1 MYRFRGWAGSGVK
14 QSSPE
19 KVTSEERLE
28 CDSMVAFL
36 RKSFQAAGIAQGKG
50 PKAGEYG
57 QARWPVRVGQSKK
70 PVCVGDMAM

>member
-1 MYRFRGWAGSGVK
+1 M
-14 QSSPE
+14 
-19 KVTSEERLE
+19 
-28 CDSMVAFL
+28 

-70 PVCVGDMAM
+70 PVCVGDMANLSQTEVYVISLRSRFIPRH